1 MRHWQQKH
9 IDSKLLGALVLAGLL
24 LAGCGDDDTLSPQ
37 PAISMTLTTQA
48 DGAAGVNVTY
58 LSGLT
63 PQEANNAN
71 FALTS
76 VLNFGFDGI
85 QKAAERS
92 QRETERKSNRDMT
105 VVIGIFS
112 MIGTLLTVFMVC
124 ATILIGKTLRTQA
137 AQQEI

>member
-1 MRHWQQKH
+1 MKYLKRKH
-9 IDSKLLGALVLAGLL
+9 IDSKLLGALVLACLL
-24 LAGCGDDDTLSPQ
+24 LAGCGDNDKLSPQ

-71 FALTS
+71 FVLTS
-76 VLNFGFDGI
+76 VLNLGFDGI

-92 QRETERKSNRDMT
+92 QRETERKSNRDLT
-105 VVIGIFS
+105 VIVGIFG
-112 MIGTLLTVFMVC
+112 MIGTLLTVCMVC
-124 ATILIGKTLRTQA
+124 ATVLIGKTWRTHTA
-137 AQQEI
+137 